1 MSKIFVSIAAYR
13 DPELLPTL
21 RDLINNCQEPENLH
35 ICVGW
40 QHSEEDTWDTLS
52 EFIRDDRFTILDINH
67 KDSKGVCWVRNK
79 IQDYYNGED
88 YYFQLDSHHRFTKNW
103 DRTLKD
109 YVSYLQVKGHEKPII
124 SAYIPGYFPENDPA
138 GRVQEVWGLNI
149 MRFLPEGAVFLQPF
163 HVPNWENRTEPFKT
177 RFLSGHF
184 IFTIGKF
191 AKEVPYDP
199 KFYFH
204 GEETS
209 LSARAYTHGY
219 DLFSPHRPI
228 VWHEYTRKGKQ
239 RHWDDH
245 STYGDLDKASY
256 ARFRALFEMDPGGC
270 PPCKRKS
277 LEGFGFGTV
286 RTLEDYERY
295 AGLKFKTRQIH
306 QETIANQF
314 PPIVSNYE
322 NGLVSKIKY
331 CINVY
336 KGVLNETDYDS
347 AAVAFL
353 DSEGNDLHRQDLS
366 GGELKGLISMNPDDK
381 FIQIWREYES
391 DKQPVSWRV
400 WPHSESKGWM
410 DRIEEKISY
419 E

>member
-40 QHSEEDTWDTLS
+40 QHSEEDTRDNLT
-52 EFIRDDRFTILDINH
+52 EFIRDDRFTILDIHH

-88 YYFQLDSHHRFTKNW
+88 YYFQLDSHHRFSKNW

-109 YVSYLQVKGHEKPII
+109 YVSYLQIKGYKKPVV
-124 SAYIPGYFPENDPA
+124 SAYIPGYFPENDPE

-163 HVPNWENRTEPFKT
+163 HKDQWKELKEPFKT
-177 RFLSGHF
+177 RFVSGHF

-191 AKEVPYDP
+191 VKEVPYDP
-199 KFYFH
+199 HFYFH

-209 LSARAYTHGY
+209 LSARAFTHGY
-219 DLFSPHRPI
+219 DLFAPHRPI
-228 VWHEYTRKGKQ
+228 VWHEYTRNGKQ

-245 STYGDLDKASY
+245 ESYNNLDKASY
-256 ARFRALFEMDPGGC
+256 ARFRRLFEMEETPC
-270 PPCKRKS
+270 PPCQRKS
-277 LEGFGFGTV
+277 LEGFGFGTE
-286 RTLEDYERY
+286 RTLEDYEKY

-306 QETIANQF
+306 RETLENQL
-314 PPIVSNYE
+314 PPIISDYE
-322 NGLVSKIKY
+322 SGLANKIKY

-336 KGVLNETDYDS
+336 KGSLTETDYDS
-347 AAVAFL
+347 MAVAFL
-353 DSEGNDLHRQDLS
+353 DENSQDLYRQDIS
-366 GGELKGLISMNPDDK
+366 GDEIKALMNANPEDR
-381 FIQIWREYES
+381 FIQIWKEYES

-400 WPHSESKGWM
+400 WPHSASKGWM

>member
-1 MSKIFVSIAAYR
+1 MSKIFVSIASYR

-40 QHSEEDTWDTLS
+40 QHSEEDTWDNLT
-52 EFIRDDRFTILDINH
+52 EFIKDSRFTILDIDH

-109 YVSYLQVKGHEKPII
+109 YISYLQVKGHEKPII

-163 HVPNWENRTEPFKT
+163 HVPNWQNMKEPFKT

-184 IFTIGKF
+184 IFAIGKF

-209 LSARAYTHGY
+209 ISARAYTHGY
-219 DLFSPHRPI
+219 DLFSPHKPI
-228 VWHEYTRKGKQ
+228 VWHEYTRQGKQ

-245 STYGDLDKASY
+245 KTFNDLDRASY
-256 ARFRALFEMDPGGC
+256 ARFRTLF
-270 PPCKRKS
+270 
-277 LEGFGFGTV
+277 
-286 RTLEDYERY
+286 
-295 AGLKFKTRQIH
+295 
-306 QETIANQF
+306 
-314 PPIVSNYE
+314 
-322 NGLVSKIKY
+322 
-331 CINVY
+331 
-336 KGVLNETDYDS
+336 
-347 AAVAFL
+347 
-353 DSEGNDLHRQDLS
+353 
-366 GGELKGLISMNPDDK
+366 
-381 FIQIWREYES
+381 
-391 DKQPVSWRV
+391 
-400 WPHSESKGWM
+400 
-410 DRIEEKISY
+410 
-419 E
+419 